1 MFAYRTERRCPLIR
15 VHVFPVLIAD
25 FIHALKIRRL
35 HRKGHC
41 LPHGLPRNQ
50 LRFILDPFFSMCAV
64 HSKSKGIATIN
75 RHVDSCVIPAVFKH
89 IVKANI
95 HSILILRVLI
105 CLKLLLL
112 IPHDIRAP
120 RYIVALRELIERS
133 CARPITQNAFV
144 FCRYGI
150 HCFFLELVIVLGD
163 VECALL
169 FLLHKLKR
177 ALTHEFVIHVV
188 GRKRLCLLHLIF
200 QRHSTLSKHISGF
213 SLCLRKLL
221 CTLIAVLYARDLRR
235 RSANPLFVLKR

>member
-89 IVKANI
+89 IVKTNI

-112 IPHDIRAP
+112 IPHDIRATC
-120 RYIVALRELIERS
+120 YIVTLGELVECSRTRTITKDALVLGKYRVHRL
-133 CARPITQNAFV
+133 
-144 FCRYGI
+144 
-150 HCFFLELVIVLGD
+150 FLELVVVIREIEGTFFF
-163 VECALL
+163 
-169 FLLHKLKR
+169 FLHEFR
-177 ALTHEFVIHVV
+177 CALTHELVIHIV
-188 GRKRLCLLHLIF
+188 RSERLCLLHLIF
-200 QRHSTLSKHISGF
+200 HRRKALGKHVGGLTLRLYK
-213 SLCLRKLL
+213 CLFP
-221 CTLIAVLYARDLRR
+221 LITVLHT
-235 RSANPLFVLKR
+235 